1 MDNVIIENPDLKKL
15 RDNLYGILLF
25 YFNKRMIRLDIYKEI
40 RKKIKNF
47 GVNDTII
54 YLDEKCFLHL
64 DDTAFDILTIMSKKT
79 RLEYSMVWLFELK
92 SNQNPDSF
100 NYTLKKY
107 VAEVRTFSLIS
118 TYLFIN
124 YDDLCPFKS
133 EKLKASLNFQT
144 DTLIDHLTELNNNF
158 IQPEPTDYNIINTTQ
173 PKVQTLDIAKKP
185 NLQDL
190 ILKGDSKKIEKI
202 IVENFKQS
210 SNIDINRMF
219 VALEK
224 LGYININFGNRKQ
237 IIECL
242 NNSIGFMM
250 YEPQSIFKI
259 KIDPFTDKNYIAIR
273 NNLIKWIE
281 SESN

>member
-1 MDNVIIENPDLKKL
+1 MNNIITENTDLKKL

-25 YFNKRMIRLDIYKEI
+25 YFNKRMIQLDIYKQI
-40 RKKIKNF
+40 RRKIKNIEES
-47 GVNDTII
+47 NTII

-79 RLEYSMVWLFELK
+79 RLEYSLVWLFELK
-92 SNQNPDSF
+92 ANQSPDSF
-100 NYTLKKY
+100 NYILKKY
-107 VAEVRTFSLIS
+107 VAEVKTFSQIS
-118 TYLFIN
+118 TYLSIN
-124 YDDLCPFKS
+124 YDDLCPVKS
-133 EKLKASLNFQT
+133 EKLKSSLNFQT
-144 DTLIDHLTELNNNF
+144 DTLIEHLTELNNNF
-158 IQPEPTDYNIINTTQ
+158 IQPEPTDYNIINITQ

-224 LGYININFGNRKQ
+224 LGYININFGNRNQ
-237 IIECL
+237 IIEYL
-242 NNSIGFMM
+242 NNSIGFMR
-250 YEPQSIFKI
+250 YEPKSIFKI